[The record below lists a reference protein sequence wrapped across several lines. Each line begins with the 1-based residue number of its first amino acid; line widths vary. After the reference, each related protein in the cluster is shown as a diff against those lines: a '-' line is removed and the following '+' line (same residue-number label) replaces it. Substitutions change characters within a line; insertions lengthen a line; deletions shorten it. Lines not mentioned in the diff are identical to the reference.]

1 LGSIQAHL
9 NSQQN
14 QLTSLQ
20 ENVEEQKKEMVRQQE
35 QQAVDINTLV
45 LYNNFFEGVKTLEQR
60 QEQIV
65 SEVQGKLDSKR
76 RAVVEARRKR
86 RTLEI
91 LKEREVHAFRELEKK
106 REIELLDESAA
117 HLWRLHQ

>member
-1 LGSIQAHL
+1 
-9 NSQQN
+9 
-14 QLTSLQ
+14 
-20 ENVEEQKKEMVRQQE
+20 MVRQQE